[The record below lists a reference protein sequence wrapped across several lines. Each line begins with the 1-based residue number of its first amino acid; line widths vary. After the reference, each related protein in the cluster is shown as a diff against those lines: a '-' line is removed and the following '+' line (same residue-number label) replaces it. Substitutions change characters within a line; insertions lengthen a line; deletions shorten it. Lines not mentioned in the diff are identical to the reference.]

1 MTPDHVTRLPI
12 GGDAHIAGVRQA
24 VREAA
29 VAAGFSL
36 VEQTK
41 IVTAAS
47 ELARNTLVHG
57 GGGHLEL
64 AVDGRGIRLTFTDE
78 GPGIPDVAAALSDG
92 YTTGNGL
99 GLGLGGARRLV
110 QDFTIDS
117 APGRG
122 TVVRTFS
129 RPRAG
134 QRVPD
139 DRARRGNQEAR
150 HPGHEADE
158 GGPMTERG
166 EGVKEQGT
174 VVMRPAKEV
183 P

>member
-1 MTPDHVTRLPI
+1 MSPDDVTRVHI
-12 GGDAHIAGVRQA
+12 GSDVQIAGARQA

-57 GGGHLEL
+57 GGGYMDL
-64 AVDGRGIRLTFTDE
+64 AVEDGPRGQGIHLTFTDE
-78 GPGIPDVAAALSDG
+78 GPGIKDVSAALSDG

-117 APGRG
+117 TPGGG
-122 TVVRTFS
+122 TTVTAVS
-129 RPRAG
+129 WSRAG
-134 QRVPD
+134 QR
-139 DRARRGNQEAR
+139 ARR
-150 HPGHEADE
+150 
-158 GGPMTERG
+158 
-166 EGVKEQGT
+166 
-174 VVMRPAKEV
+174 
-183 P
+183 

>member
-1 MTPDHVTRLPI
+1 MSPDDVTRAQI
-12 GGDAHIAGVRQA
+12 GNDVQIAGARQA

-57 GGGHLEL
+57 GGGHMELETVTRPG
-64 AVDGRGIRLTFTDE
+64 ANGIRLTFVDN
-78 GPGIPDVAAALSDG
+78 GPGIADIDRALSDG
-92 YTTGNGL
+92 YTTGSGL

-117 APGRG
+117 TPGKG
-122 TVVRTFS
+122 TTVTVVS
-129 RPRAG
+129 WARAG
-134 QRVPD
+134 QRVS
-139 DRARRGNQEAR
+139 R
-150 HPGHEADE
+150 
-158 GGPMTERG
+158 
-166 EGVKEQGT
+166 
-174 VVMRPAKEV
+174 
-183 P
+183 

>member
-1 MTPDHVTRLPI
+1 MSPDDVTRLQI
-12 GGDAHIAGVRQA
+12 GNDVQIAGARQA

-57 GGGHLEL
+57 GGGHMELETVTRPG
-64 AVDGRGIRLTFTDE
+64 ANGIRLTFVDS
-78 GPGIPDVAAALSDG
+78 GPGIPDLDSALSDG

-110 QDFTIDS
+110 QDFTIGS
-117 APGRG
+117 TPGGG
-122 TVVRTFS
+122 TTVTAVS
-129 RPRAG
+129 WARAG
-134 QRVPD
+134 QRVS
-139 DRARRGNQEAR
+139 R
-150 HPGHEADE
+150 
-158 GGPMTERG
+158 
-166 EGVKEQGT
+166 
-174 VVMRPAKEV
+174 
-183 P
+183 

>member
-1 MTPDHVTRLPI
+1 MSPDEVTRLQI
-12 GGDAHIAGVRQA
+12 SSDVQIAGARQA

-57 GGGHLEL
+57 GGGSMEL
-64 AVDGRGIRLTFTDE
+64 AFVSGPDGRGIRLTFTDD
-78 GPGIPDVAAALSDG
+78 GPGIPDVATALSDG

-110 QDFTIDS
+110 QEFTIDS
-117 APGRG
+117 TPGGG
-122 TVVRTFS
+122 TTVTAVS
-129 RPRAG
+129 WPRSA
-134 QRVPD
+134 QRVP
-139 DRARRGNQEAR
+139 R
-150 HPGHEADE
+150 
-158 GGPMTERG
+158 
-166 EGVKEQGT
+166 
-174 VVMRPAKEV
+174 
-183 P
+183 

>member
-1 MTPDHVTRLPI
+1 MSPDAVTRLPI
-12 GGDAHIAGVRQA
+12 GSDVQIAGARQA

-57 GGGHLEL
+57 GGGHMEL
-64 AVDGRGIRLTFTDE
+64 SVVDTTRGSGIRLSFVDE
-78 GPGIPDVAAALSDG
+78 GPGIADVDAALSDG

-110 QDFTIDS
+110 QEFSIDS
-117 APGRG
+117 RPGG
-122 TVVRTFS
+122 GTTVTVVAWSRT
-129 RPRAG
+129 A
-134 QRVPD
+134 QRVP
-139 DRARRGNQEAR
+139 
-150 HPGHEADE
+150 
-158 GGPMTERG
+158 
-166 EGVKEQGT
+166 
-174 VVMRPAKEV
+174 
-183 P
+183 

>member
-1 MTPDHVTRLPI
+1 MSPDDVTRLQI
-12 GGDAHIAGVRQA
+12 GNDVQIAGARQA

-57 GGGHLEL
+57 GGGHMELETVTGPG
-64 AVDGRGIRLTFTDE
+64 ANGIRLTFVDS
-78 GPGIPDVAAALSDG
+78 GPGIADIDSALSDG

-110 QDFTIDS
+110 QEFTIDS
-117 APGRG
+117 TPGG
-122 TVVRTFS
+122 GTTVTVVSWARS
-129 RPRAG
+129 G
-134 QRVPD
+134 QRVS
-139 DRARRGNQEAR
+139 R
-150 HPGHEADE
+150 
-158 GGPMTERG
+158 
-166 EGVKEQGT
+166 
-174 VVMRPAKEV
+174 
-183 P
+183 

>member
-1 MTPDHVTRLPI
+1 MSPDDVTRLRI
-12 GGDAHIAGVRQA
+12 GNDVQIAGARQA

-57 GGGHLEL
+57 GGGFMEL
-64 AVDGRGIRLTFTDE
+64 AVVDGPAGRGIRLTFTDD
-78 GPGIPDVAAALSDG
+78 GPGIPDVDTALSDG

-110 QDFTIDS
+110 QDFTIESTPGGGTTVTTVSWPRS
-117 APGRG
+117 A
-122 TVVRTFS
+122 
-129 RPRAG
+129 
-134 QRVPD
+134 QRV
-139 DRARRGNQEAR
+139 G
-150 HPGHEADE
+150 
-158 GGPMTERG
+158 
-166 EGVKEQGT
+166 
-174 VVMRPAKEV
+174 
-183 P
+183 

>member
-1 MTPDHVTRLPI
+1 MSPDDVTRSQI
-12 GGDAHIAGVRQA
+12 GNDMQIAGARQA

-57 GGGHLEL
+57 GGGHMEL
-64 AVDGRGIRLTFTDE
+64 KTVTRRGANGIRLTFVDN
-78 GPGIPDVAAALSDG
+78 GPGIADIDRALSDG

-117 APGRG
+117 TPGKG
-122 TVVRTFS
+122 TTVTVVS
-129 RPRAG
+129 WARAG
-134 QRVPD
+134 QRAS
-139 DRARRGNQEAR
+139 R
-150 HPGHEADE
+150 
-158 GGPMTERG
+158 
-166 EGVKEQGT
+166 
-174 VVMRPAKEV
+174 
-183 P
+183 